1 MIRNRTPRSGRRLH
15 GERSSPRLAG
25 RRYHRDDPDNSRVR
39 NLAERRLISAELE
52 DFMRYLHSPWY
63 IIWRNIVVGLARGLG
78 AVFGATVIVA
88 LAIWVLKIFI
98 GLPLIGQYAKQVRVK
113 VDEIAQEA
121 RYSDDFVR
129 LQSTMEQIDLRLK
142 TQNELLEQ
150 VLEKR
155 QSAPGADEV
164 VD

>member
-1 MIRNRTPRSGRRLH
+1 VVYH
-15 GERSSPRLAG
+15 LAK
-25 RRYHRDDPDNSRVR
+25 YS
-39 NLAERRLISAELE
+39 
-52 DFMRYLHSPWY
+52 
-63 IIWRNIVVGLARGLG
+63 
-78 AVFGATVIVA
+78 
-88 LAIWVLKIFI
+88 
-98 GLPLIGQYAKQVRVK
+98 LPLIGQYAKQVRVK